1 MPNMKTST
9 RVHKIGNQKTLNRV
23 KKNGQRFRYPELSLT
38 GTPNAE
44 RQQRENPG
52 TKNDSNMPPFLPPTE
67 LFFVVTACIAREK
80 NETKRMRD
88 RIPVSRII
96 EKRHRHQ
103 ELRAP
108 EEVGKPRG
116 GGAEQEQGHAAARE
130 LSVQPREGDP
140 PKRTPLFRSP
150 LKYGML

>member
-67 LFFVVTACIAREK
+67 LFFLLQHASLVKR
-80 NETKRMRD
+80 TKRNGCATGFRC
-88 RIPVSRII
+88 PESSRRGIDTRNSGRL
-96 EKRHRHQ
+96 KRWDN
-103 ELRAP
+103 LV
-108 EEVGKPRG
+108 EVGQSKNKVMQRH
-116 GGAEQEQGHAAARE
+116 ENFLSNQEKVIHRNE
-130 LSVQPREGDP
+130 LPYSVR
-140 PKRTPLFRSP
+140 L
-150 LKYGML
+150 